1 MSRLGEIVGEA
12 VGSGINDIDIEKQEA
27 EFALTSCEEGLAKR
41 FDSRLGGK
49 QRTLLHGLPQICM
62 LLKSVLF

>member
-12 VGSGINDIDIEKQEA
+12 VGSGINDIDIEKEEA

-41 FDSRLGGK
+41 FDSRRGGK
-49 QRTLLHGLPQICM
+49 QRTSLKYFPQIC
-62 LLKSVLF
+62 LLTKPVPF